1 MNSARKA
8 ISWDEANAMG
18 LAVADALRSWP
29 STNPSKV
36 GCTASEY
43 GHAFSDGD
51 TTEDAINHALEVSV
65 KSGESFQ
72 LVETIRKLNTWGK
85 RHQAE
90 SKAVEML
97 LHMLPENPESGW
109 RSLRSI
115 IVLAVAPAYVSFSI
129 YSCGLLSAQPLL
141 EVVREIFVGIDRL
154 DYHIN
159 NATDCESTFQM
170 MEEFLAL
177 LRPAMET
184 SVDVNSE
191 TTMAT
196 FEACFE
202 P

>member
-1 MNSARKA
+1 
-8 ISWDEANAMG
+8 
-18 LAVADALRSWP
+18 LAVADALRLWP

-43 GHAFSDGD
+43 GYTFSDGD
-51 TTEDAINHALEVSV
+51 TTENTINYALEVSI
-65 KSGESFQ
+65 KSGELFQ

-85 RHQAE
+85 RYQAE

-97 LHMLPENPESGW
+97 LHMLSENPESGW

-115 IVLAVAPAYVSFSI
+115 IVLAVAPAYISFSI
-129 YSCGLLSAQPLL
+129 YSCSLLSAQPLL
-141 EVVREIFVGIDRL
+141 EVVRKIFVGIDRL

-159 NATDCESTFQM
+159 NATDCESTFQII
-170 MEEFLAL
+170 EEFLAL
-177 LRPAMET
+177 LRPAIET
-184 SVDVNSE
+184 SVDINSE